1 MINLSYK
8 TDRYDIKKLPN
19 QSLAVT
25 QCGLQICNS
34 GHSYGPFLYSH
45 YSAHFILSGKGTYTC
60 GGKTYSLCA
69 GQGFMIIPD
78 MPNTYTADIDEPWK
92 YIYANF
98 CGADDETL
106 VHSAGLNED
115 NMIFEFDLTDDM
127 LHDLTMMHSAS
138 KDQSARGYDVTG
150 YFLLVMSRLV
160 KANTQRNANTNLPQ
174 HYVRRAISYIEDNY
188 PEKITVESIAAY
200 VGIDRTGLYRIFKKN
215 LNISP
220 AQFLISYR
228 LERAKAMM
236 EHDNL
241 TISEIA
247 VSTGFF
253 DAAHFTVAFSKK
265 YGISPGRYHTEL
277 HTAKSMRD

>member
-60 GGKTYSLCA
+60 GGKTYTLCA

-253 DAAHFTVAFSKK
+253 DAAHFTGAFSKK

-277 HTAKSMRD
+277 HTAKSMQD

>member
-1 MINLSYK
+1 MGYK

-25 QCGLQICNS
+25 QCGLQICDN
-34 GHSYGPFLYSH
+34 GHSCGPFLYSH

-115 NMIFEFDLTDDM
+115 NMIFEFDLTDDT

-253 DAAHFTVAFSKK
+253 DAAHFTGAFSKK

-277 HTAKSMRD
+277 HTAKSMQD

>member
-1 MINLSYK
+1 
-8 TDRYDIKKLPN
+8 
-19 QSLAVT
+19 
-25 QCGLQICNS
+25 
-34 GHSYGPFLYSH
+34 
-45 YSAHFILSGKGTYTC
+45 
-60 GGKTYSLCA
+60 
-69 GQGFMIIPD
+69 MIIPD

-220 AQFLISYR
+220 VQFLISYR

-247 VSTGFF
+247 ISTGFF

-265 YGISPGRYHTEL
+265 YGISPGRYHAEL

>member
-1 MINLSYK
+1 MGYK

-25 QCGLQICNS
+25 QCGLQICDN
-34 GHSYGPFLYSH
+34 GHSCGPFLYSH

-78 MPNTYTADIDEPWK
+78 MPNTYTADNDEPWR

>member
-1 MINLSYK
+1 MGYK

-25 QCGLQICNS
+25 QCGLQICDN
-34 GHSYGPFLYSH
+34 GHSCGPFLYSH

-115 NMIFEFDLTDDM
+115 NMIFGFDLTDDM

-253 DAAHFTVAFSKK
+253 DAAHFTGAFSKK

-277 HTAKSMRD
+277 HTAKSMQD

>member
-1 MINLSYK
+1 MGYK

-25 QCGLQICNS
+25 QCGLQICDN
-34 GHSYGPFLYSH
+34 GHSCGPFLYSH

-78 MPNTYTADIDEPWK
+78 MPNTYTADNDEPWR

-188 PEKITVESIAAY
+188 PEKITVGSIAAY

>member
-1 MINLSYK
+1 MGYK

-25 QCGLQICNS
+25 QCGLQICDN
-34 GHSYGPFLYSH
+34 GHSCGPFLYSH

-253 DAAHFTVAFSKK
+253 DAAHFTGAFSKK

-277 HTAKSMRD
+277 HTAKSMQD

>member
-1 MINLSYK
+1 MGYK

-25 QCGLQICNS
+25 QCGLQICDN
-34 GHSYGPFLYSH
+34 GHSCGPFLYSH

-127 LHDLTMMHSAS
+127 LHDLTMMHSSS

-200 VGIDRTGLYRIFKKN
+200 VGIDRTGLYRIFKNN

-220 AQFLISYR
+220 VQFLISYR

>member
-60 GGKTYSLCA
+60 GGKTYTLCA

-78 MPNTYTADIDEPWK
+78 MPNTYTADFDEPWR

-253 DAAHFTVAFSKK
+253 DASHFTVAFSKK

>member
-1 MINLSYK
+1 MGYK

-25 QCGLQICNS
+25 QCGLQICDN
-34 GHSYGPFLYSH
+34 GHSCGPFLYSH

-188 PEKITVESIAAY
+188 PEKITVESVAAY

-220 AQFLISYR
+220 VQFLISYR

-247 VSTGFF
+247 ISTGFF

-265 YGISPGRYHTEL
+265 YGISPGRYHAEL

>member
-1 MINLSYK
+1 MGYK

-25 QCGLQICNS
+25 QCGLQICDN
-34 GHSYGPFLYSH
+34 GHSCGPFLYSH

-253 DAAHFTVAFSKK
+253 DEAHFTVAFSKK

>member
-1 MINLSYK
+1 MGYK

-25 QCGLQICNS
+25 QCGLQICDT
-34 GHSYGPFLYSH
+34 GHSCGPFLYSH

-60 GGKTYSLCA
+60 GGKTYTLCA
-69 GQGFMIIPD
+69 GQGFMIIPN

-253 DAAHFTVAFSKK
+253 DAAHFTGAFSKK

-277 HTAKSMRD
+277 HTAKSMQD

>member
-1 MINLSYK
+1 MIGLSYM

-34 GHSYGPFLYSH
+34 GHSCGPCLYEH
-45 YSAHFILSGKGTYTC
+45 YSVCFILSGKGTYTC
-60 GGKTYSLCA
+60 GGKTYTLCA
-69 GQGFMIIPD
+69 GQGFIIIPD
-78 MPNTYTADIDEPWK
+78 IPNTYTADAVEPWR
-92 YIYANF
+92 YIYAKF

-127 LHDLTMMHSAS
+127 QHDLTMMHTCS
-138 KDQSARGYDVTG
+138 KDQAARGYDVTG

-160 KANTQRNANTNLPQ
+160 RANSQKCANTNMPQ

-188 PEKITVESIAAY
+188 PEKISVESIAAY
-200 VGIDRTGLYRIFKKN
+200 VGIDRTYLHRIFKKN

-228 LERAKAMM
+228 LERAKALM

-253 DAAHFTVAFSKK
+253 DAAHFTKAFSEK
-265 YGISPGRYHTEL
+265 YGIPPGRDHTEL
-277 HTAKSMRD
+277 HRQV

>member
-1 MINLSYK
+1 MGYK

-25 QCGLQICNS
+25 QCGLQICDN
-34 GHSYGPFLYSH
+34 GHSCGPFLYSH

-60 GGKTYSLCA
+60 GGKTYYLCA

-188 PEKITVESIAAY
+188 PEKITVEGIAAY

-265 YGISPGRYHTEL
+265 YGISPGRYHAEL
-277 HTAKSMRD
+277 HTAKSMQD

>member
-1 MINLSYK
+1 MGYK

-25 QCGLQICNS
+25 QCGLQICDN
-34 GHSYGPFLYSH
+34 GHSCGPFLYSH

-92 YIYANF
+92 YIYVNF

-188 PEKITVESIAAY
+188 HEKITVESIAAY

>member
-1 MINLSYK
+1 MGYK

-25 QCGLQICNS
+25 QCGLQICDS
-34 GHSYGPFLYSH
+34 GHSCGPFLYSH

-253 DAAHFTVAFSKK
+253 DAAHFTGAFSKK
-265 YGISPGRYHTEL
+265 YGISPGRYHAEL
-277 HTAKSMRD
+277 HAAKSEDSDN

>member
-1 MINLSYK
+1 MGYK

-25 QCGLQICNS
+25 QCGLQICDN
-34 GHSYGPFLYSH
+34 GHSCGPFLYSH

-78 MPNTYTADIDEPWK
+78 MPNTYTADIDEPWR

-265 YGISPGRYHTEL
+265 YGISPGRYHAEL

>member
-1 MINLSYK
+1 MGYK

-25 QCGLQICNS
+25 QCGLQICDN
-34 GHSYGPFLYSH
+34 GHSCGPFLYSH

-78 MPNTYTADIDEPWK
+78 MPNTYTADIDEPWR

-220 AQFLISYR
+220 VQFLISYR

-241 TISEIA
+241 TTSEIA

-277 HTAKSMRD
+277 HTAKSKRD

>member
-1 MINLSYK
+1 MGYK

-25 QCGLQICNS
+25 QCGLQICDN
-34 GHSYGPFLYSH
+34 GHSCGPFLYSH

-277 HTAKSMRD
+277 HTAKSMRDQ

>member
-1 MINLSYK
+1 MGYK

-25 QCGLQICNS
+25 QCGLQICDN
-34 GHSYGPFLYSH
+34 GHSCGPLLYSH

-200 VGIDRTGLYRIFKKN
+200 VGIDRTCLYRIFKKN

-253 DAAHFTVAFSKK
+253 DAAHFTGAFSKK
-265 YGISPGRYHTEL
+265 YGISPGRYHAEL
-277 HTAKSMRD
+277 HAAKSEDSDN

>member
-1 MINLSYK
+1 MGYK

-25 QCGLQICNS
+25 QCGLQICDN
-34 GHSYGPFLYSH
+34 GHSCGPFLYSH

-127 LHDLTMMHSAS
+127 LHDLTMMHSSS

>member
-1 MINLSYK
+1 MGYK

-25 QCGLQICNS
+25 QCGLQICDN
-34 GHSYGPFLYSH
+34 GHSCGPFLYSH

-188 PEKITVESIAAY
+188 PEKITVGSIAAY

>member
-1 MINLSYK
+1 MGYK

-25 QCGLQICNS
+25 QCGLQICDN
-34 GHSYGPFLYSH
+34 GHSCGPFLYSH

-127 LHDLTMMHSAS
+127 LHDLTMMHSSS

-265 YGISPGRYHTEL
+265 YGISPGRYHAEL
-277 HTAKSMRD
+277 HTAKSKRD

>member
-1 MINLSYK
+1 MGYK

-25 QCGLQICNS
+25 QCGLQICDN
-34 GHSYGPFLYSH
+34 GHSCGPFLYSH

-253 DAAHFTVAFSKK
+253 DAAHFTGAFSKK
-265 YGISPGRYHTEL
+265 YGISPGRYHAEL
-277 HTAKSMRD
+277 HTAKSMQD